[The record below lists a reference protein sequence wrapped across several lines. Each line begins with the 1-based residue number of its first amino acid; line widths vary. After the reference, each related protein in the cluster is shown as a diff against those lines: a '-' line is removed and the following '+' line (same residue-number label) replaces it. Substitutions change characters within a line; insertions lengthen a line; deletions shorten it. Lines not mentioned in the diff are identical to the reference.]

1 MYACIF
7 IKRYFW
13 DDCAWFWVLY
23 NLQISRVQTFGP
35 SSLWEATRRKMVQG
49 HVFTN
54 SSTTSA
60 PYVHLDTSRF
70 QTVLPKLEPLGS
82 MTSIKVLWGFWNM
95 FKLVWTIRM
104 WKRDREHRPN
114 NIQPCLYVQSVCL
127 RIPVYASVITG
138 ACWRDDAWIIK
149 TRLQQMHSVLSRG
162 IFGWLCQRF

>member
-1 MYACIF
+1 MIIYIYIYIYVLYYIIVYIIYIYIYIYIMYACIY
-7 IKRYFW
+7 IMYIYNVCMYIYKEILLRW
-13 DDCAWFWVLY
+13 LCLVWVLY

-104 WKRDREHRPN
+104 WKRNRQR
-114 NIQPCLYVQSVCL
+114 
-127 RIPVYASVITG
+127 AST
-138 ACWRDDAWIIK
+138 
-149 TRLQQMHSVLSRG
+149 
-162 IFGWLCQRF
+162 